1 MLGGRVVR
9 SLETYVCKG
18 SLPREWCG
26 YVVLETIKQ
35 EYSNINYFTYIT
47 LLKILLLIFIFIKY
61 SIKARNIYIQAI
73 SWKFNK
79 FRGKLY

>member
-26 YVVLETIKQ
+26 YVVLETVKQ
-35 EYSNINYFTYIT
+35 EQNTSSSATYGTAGKPRIV
-47 LLKILLLIFIFIKY
+47 Y
-61 SIKARNIYIQAI
+61 
-73 SWKFNK
+73 
-79 FRGKLY
+79 RGKDWGLED